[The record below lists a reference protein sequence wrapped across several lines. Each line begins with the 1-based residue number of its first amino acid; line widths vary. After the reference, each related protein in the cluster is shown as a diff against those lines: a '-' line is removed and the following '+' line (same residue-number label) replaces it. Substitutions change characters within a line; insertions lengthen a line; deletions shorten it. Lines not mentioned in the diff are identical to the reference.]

1 MFSHENCFA
10 SKRKLIRFLK
20 TLPFLK
26 IDEKPKKD
34 IFDPLVFGSNNNS
47 VYKYQHE
54 KFLFFYFF
62 LENVFDKKAFALNP
76 IKATI

>member
-1 MFSHENCFA
+1 MKSQ
-10 SKRKLIRFLK
+10 
-20 TLPFLK
+20 
-26 IDEKPKKD
+26 KKD

-62 LENVFDKKAFALNP
+62 LENVFDKKAYALNP